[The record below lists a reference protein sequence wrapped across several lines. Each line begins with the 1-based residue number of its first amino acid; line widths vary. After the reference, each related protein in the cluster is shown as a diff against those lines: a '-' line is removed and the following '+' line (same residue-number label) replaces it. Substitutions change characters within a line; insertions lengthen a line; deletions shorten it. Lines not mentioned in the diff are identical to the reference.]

1 MNMQALSPHMMEQG
15 VVVVD
20 GLVFLDV
27 ADQLVKQGDQ
37 GRQIESRRRPEE
49 GIEEV
54 GEVLQAELVH
64 MLQEQCCLQED

>member
-64 MLQEQCCLQED
+64 TLQEQCCLQED